1 METVLAGAG
10 AIAVAAT
17 ALVFLQREAVH
28 ALLYLI
34 VSLFALAVSM
44 LALGAAFVAA
54 LEVIVYAGAI
64 MVLFVFVVMMIG
76 SRSAPVGLKAW
87 IGPALLA
94 AALLAL
100 LLYALLG
107 GQAGGGLQV
116 LTATGEISPKK
127 VGAALLGPYGL
138 ASEIA
143 AFLLLSGLVG
153 AFRIGSRTAAEKT
166 AEGKTAAGA
175 EPASPARE
183 TAEVAG
189 GPP

>member
-10 AIAVAAT
+10 AVAVAAT
-17 ALVFLQREAVH
+17 ALVFVQREAVH

-76 SRSAPVGLKAW
+76 SRGPKVGFKAW
-87 IGPALLA
+87 IGPALLSC
-94 AALLAL
+94 
-100 LLYALLG
+100 ALLG
-107 GQAGGGLQV
+107 LLAYAAIRGSPDPYLKSAV
-116 LTATGEISPKK
+116 AEISPKA
-127 VGAALLGPYGL
+127 VGTALLGPYGL

-143 AFLLLSGLVG
+143 AFLLLSGLVS
-153 AFRIGSRTAAEKT
+153 AYRIGHK
-166 AEGKTAAGA
+166 
-175 EPASPARE
+175 
-183 TAEVAG
+183 
-189 GPP
+189 